1 MFIHVYGMV
10 VVCYIDA
17 VIVVDEEKF
26 VAMGKIVDLP
36 TIHGVAIPENHLC
49 LVLSWAAEN
58 YPAPCLLGWMD
69 LDENQLL
76 HKKHVLCFSK
86 NNAKGIFQEGQQK
99 FSFTIKLD

>member
-1 MFIHVYGMV
+1 MFINAHGTV

-58 YPAPCLLGWMD
+58 YPAPCPLGQMD

-76 HKKHVLCFSK
+76 HKNMFYAFPKTMLKRFFKKDSK
-86 NNAKGIFQEGQQK
+86 YFLLPL
-99 FSFTIKLD
+99 S

>member
-1 MFIHVYGMV
+1 MFINTHGTV

-36 TIHGVAIPENHLC
+36 TIHRVAILENHLC

-58 YPAPCLLGWMD
+58 YPAPCPLGRMD
-69 LDENQLL
+69 LDENQLF
-76 HKKHVLCFSK
+76 HKNRFYAFPKTMLKRFFKKDSK
-86 NNAKGIFQEGQQK
+86 YFLLPL
-99 FSFTIKLD
+99 S

>member
-1 MFIHVYGMV
+1 MFINAHGTV

-36 TIHGVAIPENHLC
+36 TIHGVEIPENHLC

-58 YPAPCLLGWMD
+58 YPAPCPLGRMD

-76 HKKHVLCFSK
+76 HKDMFYAFSK
-86 NNAKGIFQEGQQK
+86 TMLKRFFK
-99 FSFTIKLD
+99 DSKYFLLPLS